1 MLLERVERSAL
12 AFAADPA
19 DAARHIEAWEQW
31 LVHDPNDTEEA
42 RAEAR
47 DRELLEAV

>member
-1 MLLERVERSAL
+1 VLRERTERVAL
-12 AFAADPA
+12 AFADDPA
-19 DAARHIEAWEQW
+19 DAARHVEAWERW
-31 LVHDPNDTEEA
+31 LVHDPNDTEQA

>member
-1 MLLERVERSAL
+1 MREEVVRFAL
-12 AFAADPA
+12 AFEENARAAA
-19 DAARHIEAWEQW
+19 VRIAEWERW

-42 RAEAR
+42 RAAAR